1 MESKEAFQE
10 YLQRTIRETKNN
22 ISNKLKT
29 ERLQLLNSE
38 MRALLSQ
45 YQIIPIEYLQEY
57 NEILEQK
64 EHNRLVGE
72 IIKNVDHLG

>member
-10 YLQRTIRETKNN
+10 QLQRTIRETKNN
-22 ISNKLKT
+22 ISSKLKT

-38 MRALLSQ
+38 IRALLSQ
-45 YQIIPIEYLQEY
+45 YQIIPIEYIQEY

-64 EHNRLVGE
+64 EYNKLVGE
-72 IIKNVDHLG
+72 IIKNVEHLE